1 MIDEMTYDTD
11 ASESVMSDELALDA
25 IASSMVLFD
34 GAAGVSPVTDLFS
47 EEAEISW
54 VEETPRA
61 KAGRPKGSSV
71 SDLEKESGASE
82 PAFYAYLQNISKNS
96 LLKAED
102 EIELGRK
109 ISKGDRDALAK
120 LVTSNLRLVVSIA
133 KRFRN
138 QGLDMEDM
146 VQEGNIGLMKAVKR
160 FDPERGVRLV
170 SFAVHWIKA
179 EIHEFIMRNWR
190 LVKIAT
196 TKQQRKLF
204 FNLRSMKQGLDTMNP
219 QEVDAMAVQLGVKSE
234 EVVEMEKRF
243 NGSDISLEPVS
254 DEEDDTFSPISY
266 LTNGEEPSQILENEQ
281 IAHLRENGLQQSL
294 ACLDDRSRHIIE
306 ARWLR
311 EKDTATLHDLAE
323 ELGVSAERV
332 RQIEAKALQKM
343 RAALT
348 IAA

>member
-1 MIDEMTYDTD
+1 MTNALTLP
-11 ASESVMSDELALDA
+11 SMGGSIESYIQSVNSFPILSQEEETSLARRLWNQGDLEAAQQLILSHLRFVVA
-25 IASSMVLFD
+25 IARGYKGYGLPQ
-34 GAAGVSPVTDLFS
+34 ADL
-47 EEAEISW
+47 I
-54 VEETPRA
+54 
-61 KAGRPKGSSV
+61 
-71 SDLEKESGASE
+71 
-82 PAFYAYLQNISKNS
+82 
-96 LLKAED
+96 
-102 EIELGRK
+102 
-109 ISKGDRDALAK
+109 
-120 LVTSNLRLVVSIA
+120 
-133 KRFRN
+133 
-138 QGLDMEDM
+138 
-146 VQEGNIGLMKAVKR
+146 QEGNIGLMKAVKR

-219 QEVDAMAVQLGVKSE
+219 QEVDAMATQLGVKSE

-243 NGSDISLEPVS
+243 NGSDISLEPIS
-254 DEEDDTFSPISY
+254 DEEDDAFSPISY
-266 LTNGEEPSQILENEQ
+266 LTDGEEPSQILENEQ
-281 IAHLRENGLQQSL
+281 ITHLREKGLQQSL

-311 EKDTATLHDLAE
+311 EKDTATLHDLAA

-343 RAALT
+343 RGALAT
-348 IAA
+348 TA